1 MKRYIALVRGINVSG
16 QKLIKMDAL
25 KSLFISLNCEEVDIY
40 LQSGNVIFST
50 NEVDPISLGSKF
62 ESEILKT
69 FDFEVPVLMLEL
81 DELETIIKNNP
92 FAHHFDKDPAF
103 FHLTFLRE
111 VPANIDFKVIDKNVQ
126 NDEEF
131 VIIEKVIYLYCPH
144 GYGRTKLTNNFFEN
158 KLGVGA
164 TTRNWK
170 TCNELVKLIH

>member
-1 MKRYIALVRGINVSG
+1 
-16 QKLIKMDAL
+16 
-25 KSLFISLNCEEVDIY
+25 
-40 LQSGNVIFST
+40 
-50 NEVDPISLGSKF
+50 
-62 ESEILKT
+62 
-69 FDFEVPVLMLEL
+69 
-81 DELETIIKNNP
+81 
-92 FAHHFDKDPAF
+92 
-103 FHLTFLRE
+103 LRE